1 MSLLSSAQL
10 KMGNEM
16 KPKCSLLVLTYNQE
30 DFVAEA
36 VKAALAQTYS
46 PVEIIISDDAS
57 SDRTFSIAKNCVKDY
72 DGPHEIV
79 LNRNKQNMGVIAH
92 TNALVAR
99 ATGDIL
105 IPAYGD
111 DVSYP
116 DRVESIVACF
126 EAEGPL
132 LVHSYADPIDGSGN
146 PTLSRYLKADFFRTT
161 DALEVATSLAHYLG
175 ASGAWSRALF
185 DTYGP
190 IQSPLVFDDHI
201 LGFRAA
207 LECRVSL
214 IRKPLLAYRDGLGLS
229 HSKKNGLDSE
239 RNRQQRR
246 RLLRQALAVF
256 EERQKDARLFG
267 LSSNDPISRKLM
279 AALDSTETRLAYYD
293 GGVINALS
301 KHPLGAG
308 RDLIKEVLRDL
319 RNR

>member
-1 MSLLSSAQL
+1 
-10 KMGNEM
+10 M

-30 DFVAEA
+30 KFIADA

-46 PVEIIISDDAS
+46 PLEIIISDDAS
-57 SDRTFSIAKNCVKDY
+57 SDQTFNIAKNCVKDY
-72 DGPHEIV
+72 DGPHEIA

-92 TNALVAR
+92 TNAIVAR

-111 DVSYP
+111 DISYP
-116 DRVESIVACF
+116 DRVTRIVACF
-126 EAEGPL
+126 QAEDPL

-175 ASGAWSRALF
+175 ASGAWSRSLF
-185 DTYGP
+185 ETYGP

-201 LGFRAA
+201 LSFRAA
-207 LECRVSL
+207 LERRVSL
-214 IRKPLLAYRDGLGLS
+214 IRSPLLAYRDGLGLS
-229 HSKKNGLDSE
+229 HSKQKGLDPE
-239 RNRQQRR
+239 QNRQQRR

-267 LSSNDPISRKLM
+267 LSTNDPILRKLI
-279 AALDSTETRLAYYD
+279 AALRSTETRLAYYD
-293 GGVINALS
+293 GGVMDALRER
-301 KHPLGAG
+301 PLGAG
-308 RDLIKEVLRDL
+308 RDLIKEALRDL